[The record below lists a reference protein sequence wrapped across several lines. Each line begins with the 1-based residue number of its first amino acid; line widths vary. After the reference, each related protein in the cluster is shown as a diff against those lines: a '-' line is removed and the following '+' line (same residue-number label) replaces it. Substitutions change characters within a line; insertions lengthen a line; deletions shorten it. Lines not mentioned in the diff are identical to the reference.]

1 SLRGLINNAID
12 ATRAKGSVTV
22 AARRDGYQVVLYVED
37 SGCGMEAT
45 VLERAA
51 EPFFTT
57 KAPGQGVGLGL
68 FVAFAFAQNNGGELR
83 LRSVLERG
91 TVVERRL
98 PLAETA

>member
-1 SLRGLINNAID
+1 ADATLVEWEAVPPDLTVSAVEADFVVSLRGLINNAID

-68 FVAFAFAQNNGGELR
+68 FVAFAFAQNN
-83 LRSVLERG
+83 
-91 TVVERRL
+91 
-98 PLAETA
+98 